1 VSTYAKLTAVMDNI
15 YELTYIIP
23 GKVNESDVASIQSKV
38 DAVLVENGG
47 KSNIAQ
53 NVFTVPQK
61 KKMSYEIDDSQYG
74 YYVTVY
80 FSVEPDAIEK
90 ISKSL
95 DLNNDILRFLIISVK
110 GEIPQGVV
118 ISKKEPERQEKT
130 IQKRVETGKDEI
142 KNEKE
147 HSQLTNRS
155 ENNHKTSL
163 DNLDKKLDEILGE

>member
-1 VSTYAKLTAVMDNI
+1 MNNI

-23 GKVNESDVASIQSKV
+23 GKVNETDVPSIQSKV

-61 KKMSYEIDDSQYG
+61 KKMSYEIDDSQFG

-80 FSVEPDAIEK
+80 FSAEPEAIEK
-90 ISKSL
+90 ISKVL
-95 DLNNDILRFLIISVK
+95 DLNNDILRFLIISIK

-118 ISKKEPERQEKT
+118 VSKKDTERRDGTEQKQIPEESKEHKKEKT
-130 IQKRVETGKDEI
+130 
-142 KNEKE
+142 
-147 HSQLTNRS
+147 
-155 ENNHKTSL
+155 ENSHKTSL

>member
-1 VSTYAKLTAVMDNI
+1 MDNK

-23 GKVNESDVASIQSKV
+23 GKVNDSDVASIQAKV

-80 FSVEPDAIEK
+80 FNAESDAIEK

-95 DLNNDILRFLIISVK
+95 DMNNDILRFLIISVK

-118 ISKKEPERQEKT
+118 VSKKEPEQRDGTTKKDDGIKHEVKNEVKKEKT
-130 IQKRVETGKDEI
+130 
-142 KNEKE
+142 
-147 HSQLTNRS
+147 

>member
-1 VSTYAKLTAVMDNI
+1 MNNI

-23 GKVNESDVASIQSKV
+23 GKVNETDVPSIQSKV

-80 FSVEPDAIEK
+80 FNAESEAIEK

-95 DLNNDILRFLIISVK
+95 DNNGDILRFLIISVK

-118 ISKKEPERQEKT
+118 VSKKDPNHSPDVRHNVIGHEADGKEKDIQEKNNDD
-130 IQKRVETGKDEI
+130 KPKKER
-142 KNEKE
+142 NEN
-147 HSQLTNRS
+147 S
-155 ENNHKTSL
+155 HKTSL